1 MRDSCGFAL
10 SVPDYVKRSC
20 GFARIRPVPGRLWGV
35 FCCALHGDENVTR
48 RMSVSVPGYMKR
60 SCGFARI
67 RPVPGRLWDVCCCA
81 LHGDMKWSC
90 GFAASVSGDIKWSC
104 ILASPSFSGD
114 KKRGG
119 PVAGAP
125 LIIMQ

>member
-1 MRDSCGFAL
+1 MRDSCGFAA
-10 SVPDYVKRSC
+10 SVSDYVKRSC

-35 FCCALHGDENVTR
+35 FNT
-48 RMSVSVPGYMKR
+48 P
-60 SCGFARI
+60 
-67 RPVPGRLWDVCCCA
+67 
-81 LHGDMKWSC
+81 LHGDMKWLC
-90 GFAASVSGDIKWSC
+90 GMAAFAIGDMKWSY
-104 ILASPSFSGD
+104 LSASPSFSGD

>member
-10 SVPDYVKRSC
+10 SVPDYMKRSC

-35 FCCALHGDENVTR
+35 FNTPLHGDENVTR
-48 RMSVSVPGYMKR
+48 RMSLSVSDYVKR
-60 SCGFARI
+60 SCCF
-67 RPVPGRLWDVCCCA
+67 
-81 LHGDMKWSC
+81 S
-90 GFAASVSGDIKWSC
+90 ASVSGDIKWSC

>member
-1 MRDSCGFAL
+1 MNRYF
-10 SVPDYVKRSC
+10 
-20 GFARIRPVPGRLWGV
+20 RLAGCLIGGMNR
-35 FCCALHGDENVTR
+35 CCRLAASAIGD
-48 RMSVSVPGYMKR
+48 
-60 SCGFARI
+60 I
-67 RPVPGRLWDVCCCA
+67 
-81 LHGDMKWSC
+81 KWSC
-90 GFAASVSGDIKWSC
+90 GFTASVSGDIKWSC

>member
-1 MRDSCGFAL
+1 MRDSCGFAV

-35 FCCALHGDENVTR
+35 FNTPLHGDENVTR
-48 RMSVSVPGYMKR
+48 RMSLSVPGY
-60 SCGFARI
+60 
-67 RPVPGRLWDVCCCA
+67 
-81 LHGDMKWSC
+81 MKWSC
-90 GFAASVSGDIKWSC
+90 GFAASISGYMKYSC

>member
-1 MRDSCGFAL
+1 MKRSCDFARIRPVPGRLWGVCNTPLHGDENGTRGMSL

-35 FCCALHGDENVTR
+35 
-48 RMSVSVPGYMKR
+48 
-60 SCGFARI
+60 
-67 RPVPGRLWDVCCCA
+67 CCCA
-81 LHGDMKWSC
+81 LHGGMKCSCGFTASVSGYMKWSC
-90 GFAASVSGDIKWSC
+90 LS
-104 ILASPSFSGD
+104 ASPSFSGD